1 MSIACLLHADNKGI
15 EGCGQTHKHGTAAL
29 GMREEAVAVA
39 REMRQ
44 EREGRHIRV
53 VSQYKK
59 GKWIWFTCTQEG
71 GSGAGLKPKTGG
83 RAEILESILQET
95 RATQYRR

>member
-1 MSIACLLHADNKGI
+1 MSIACLLHADDKGI
-15 EGCGQTHKHGTAAL
+15 EVCGQTHKHDAAAL
-29 GMREEAVAVA
+29 GTREEALAVAVA

-44 EREGRHIRV
+44 EREGKHIRV

-71 GSGAGLKPKTGG
+71 GSGAGLKPKTGAG
-83 RAEILESILQET
+83 GQK
-95 RATQYRR
+95 Y